1 MTLFFVY
8 IKHKESLHIRL
19 IRLLAIVGLPHTFC
33 DLHVRKNSREGRF
46 LRRTSVYSETD
57 LVSSAVHVADAH
69 LAEINPVSGA
79 FNAKVIFAAR
89 EAVPH
94 GFHIG
99 RYGGGSPI

>member
-1 MTLFFVY
+1 MTLLFVY
-8 IKHKESLHIRL
+8 KKHKKSLHIRL
-19 IRLLAIVGLPHTFC
+19 IRLLAIVGLPHTLR
-33 DLHVRKNSREGRF
+33 DLHIRENGREGRF
-46 LRRTSVYSETD
+46 LRRASVYSESD
-57 LVSSAVHVADAH
+57 LVSSAIHMADAH

-79 FNAKVIFAAR
+79 FNAKVIFAAG